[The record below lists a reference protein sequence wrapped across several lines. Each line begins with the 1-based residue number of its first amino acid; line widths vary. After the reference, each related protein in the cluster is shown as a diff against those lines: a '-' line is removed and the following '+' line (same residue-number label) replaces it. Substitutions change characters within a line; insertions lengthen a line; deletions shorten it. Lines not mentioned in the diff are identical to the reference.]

1 MTLNTPSGL
10 PEAERA
16 LESIWSRLI
25 DAHTGTI
32 TAETRALL
40 EEVLSHE
47 QLNKLL
53 EKGRHSGSKKTPT
66 MKRSGMDAILKE
78 LTSSGVGMLP
88 VIEKRMKEKLKHQG
102 VKTVDQFGLVVESGK
117 PSQLMENLV
126 RDPDSPAAMALACLY
141 EDIVSS
147 KGAWAYYVNVFD
159 SVDESEARNA
169 ETLKM
174 AQELYKEI
182 TTNKSYLGIGEDPA
196 GGGAGSG
203 KLRQL
208 RDEITKYDAAILASG
223 KSRTTKFGV
232 TKDDPTPYI
241 NLKKE
246 AETKVDSL
254 VSSKS
259 DLEGKLTQL
268 NSRLQA
274 LSAENIAHAPVKI
287 VPIADIEALAKNFSV
302 ASFNAELKKTP
313 PHVDNSYIELAGN
326 TKTVLEWLLDKELS
340 QKANDA
346 IAQFR
351 QAGPGFIPAQMAY
364 ERLMKK
370 AIGTGVGLTPEQ
382 GEQIVQQVS
391 SRGLSSQAPAEAAA
405 KKPGFLMSTI
415 FGGAKHAGHAAGKAA
430 EKGKGGLSKIWG
442 YLWEDV

>member
-1 MTLNTPSGL
+1 MKGNATRNYRRIFKPSFSLNRSREISIRNVIEYGGRKYQLFEDNATLV
-10 PEAERA
+10 
-16 LESIWSRLI
+16 LI
-25 DAHTGTI
+25 TCSTG
-32 TAETRALL
+32 
-40 EEVLSHE
+40 
-47 QLNKLL
+47 
-53 EKGRHSGSKKTPT
+53 EKG
-66 MKRSGMDAILKE
+66 
-78 LTSSGVGMLP
+78 
-88 VIEKRMKEKLKHQG
+88 
-102 VKTVDQFGLVVESGK
+102 
-117 PSQLMENLV
+117 
-126 RDPDSPAAMALACLY
+126 
-141 EDIVSS
+141 
-147 KGAWAYYVNVFD
+147 
-159 SVDESEARNA
+159 
-169 ETLKM
+169 
-174 AQELYKEI
+174 
-182 TTNKSYLGIGEDPA
+182 GIG
-196 GGGAGSG
+196 S
-203 KLRQL
+203 
-208 RDEITKYDAAILASG
+208 EISKT
-223 KSRTTKFGV
+223 
-232 TKDDPTPYI
+232 I